1 MKKLIVALFAIST
14 MALSSCSTLQSLSDY
29 LSEADAAR
37 ALKEAL
43 TIGANFGA
51 NSLGQKGSFS
61 RDVLLNA
68 VLPQEVQQVVQVLDR
83 LGLAS
88 EFNRFTNTLDNAAI
102 DAASKSGPIFVEGI
116 RRMSIV
122 DAIGIV
128 KNGGTAGT
136 DYLRRKVGDSLRTAI
151 TPVMRTALNE
161 YSIVQQWDKLV
172 APAKVFLGN
181 KASLNLDLDRILSV
195 LLTNEMFKK
204 IEEQEIRIRTDAS
217 ARTST
222 TLQRVFGKDWNAATV
237 TPTR

>member
-1 MKKLIVALFAIST
+1 MKKIIVAFFAISS
-14 MALSSCSTLQSLSDY
+14 MAFSGCSTLQSLSDY

-37 ALKEAL
+37 AIKEAL

-61 RDVLLNA
+61 RDVLLTA
-68 VLPQEVQQVVQVLDR
+68 VLPKEAQQVVQALDR

-102 DAASKSGPIFVEGI
+102 DAATKSGPIFVEGI
-116 RRMSIV
+116 RRITIR

-128 KNGGTAGT
+128 KNGGTAAT
-136 DYLRRKVGDSLRTAI
+136 DYLRRTVCDSLRTAI

-181 KASLNLDLDRILSV
+181 KASLNLDLDHILAV
-195 LLTNEMFKK
+195 MLTNEMFKK
-204 IEEQEIRIRTDAS
+204 IEEQELRIRTDAT

-222 TLQRVFGKDWNAATV
+222 TLQRVFGKDWNAVST